1 MVGEDR
7 ALALDTL
14 RDVILEGER
23 VVLRPGEPDDVGR
36 LTEILHEPEVAGRWG
51 SFTDAEV
58 AEQFVGDDKV
68 FAVSLGGEVIG
79 AIQYGEEEDPM
90 YRHASVDIFLTAPCH
105 GQGLGSDAIRTL
117 ARYLFDQGHHR
128 LSIDPA
134 VDNEPAIR
142 AYEAVGFR
150 RVGVMRA
157 YEQGPDGTWHDGLLM
172 DMLEGELQ
180 RPALRAERPRGHP

>member
-1 MVGEDR
+1 
-7 ALALDTL
+7 LDTL
-14 RDVILEGER
+14 RDVILEGDK

-36 LTEILHEPEVAGRWG
+36 LVQILHEPEVAGRWG
-51 SFTDAEV
+51 SFTETEV

-68 FAVSLGGEVIG
+68 FTVALDGEVVG

-90 YRHASVDIFLTAPCH
+90 YRHASVDIFLTVARH

-172 DMLEGELQ
+172 DMLEGDLQ
-180 RPALRAERPRGHP
+180 QPGTAG